1 MIEREFIEARIQYWK
16 DLRNRFL
23 KHYQELDGVVDEVM
37 LSKVGEIV
45 ATAEQ
50 RITELRKQLPPP
62 MSQRQLRAIEEIPE
76 VWEEVTRK
84 KVEES
89 LAPKQRK
96 SLGRAIIDLLGTE
109 F

>member
-1 MIEREFIEARIQYWK
+1 MTEEEFIESRIQYWK

-62 MSQRQLRAIEEIPE
+62 MSQRQLRAIEEIPKCGLRSL
-76 VWEEVTRK
+76 VIRLVT
-84 KVEES
+84 V
-89 LAPKQRK
+89 
-96 SLGRAIIDLLGTE
+96 
-109 F
+109 